1 MSTESAD
8 MVTSHIKSLFAFI
21 ALLAVLVFIFS
32 QLHDQFFTVR
42 NFNMMSKHMSIN
54 AITALGLTFV
64 IIVGHFDMS
73 FQYVGCLAAMTTAYI
88 VSLDATMASFMI
100 GGIHSMIIVSVLVGI
115 IVGTLWG
122 ALSGV
127 AVGVFKLDDMVTT
140 IGTGSIAFGLA
151 YLYSNGSFIYKNF
164 LMSGILEINDA
175 KWFDVPFPALLM
187 LITYLLAYMV
197 LHRSRYGR
205 NFYATGANKTAAVF
219 SGVAVKKYII
229 VAFAICAGLTSLAAI
244 ISTASRGQGSVTV
257 SINFLMPAYVS
268 LYIGIAIFKKATV
281 IGTFLGTLFTTI
293 LTTGFVLI
301 NVPFYIADLIVAITL
316 VFAIVQSRI
325 DLGKFIKKVFKTKSV
340 SPGSIGGEAA
350 S

>member
-1 MSTESAD
+1 MSAKSA
-8 MVTSHIKSLFAFI
+8 VKATSHMKSFYAFM
-21 ALLAVLVFIFS
+21 ALLVVLVLVFS
-32 QLHDQFFTVR
+32 QLHDQFFSFR

-73 FQYVGCLAAMTTAYI
+73 FPFVGCLAAMTTAYI
-88 VSLDATMASFMI
+88 VSLDATMSSFMI
-100 GGIHSMIIVSVLVGI
+100 GDVHSMIYVSVLMGI
-115 IVGTLWG
+115 IVGALWG

-127 AVGVFKLDDMVTT
+127 AVGIFKLDDMVTT

-151 YLYSNGSFIYKNF
+151 YLYSNGSFIYRNF
-164 LMSGILEINDA
+164 MLSGILQINDA
-175 KWFDVPFPALLM
+175 KWFDIPFPALLM
-187 LITYLLAYMV
+187 VVLYLLAYMV

-219 SGVAVKKYII
+219 SGVPVKKYII

-281 IGTFLGTLFTTI
+281 VGTLLGTLFTTI
-293 LTTGFVLI
+293 LTTGFVLL
-301 NVPFYIADLIVAITL
+301 NVPFYIADLIIAITL
-316 VFAIVQSRI
+316 IFAIIQSRF
-325 DLGKFIKKVFKTKSV
+325 DLGKLLKKKYKTKISASAEEVV
-340 SPGSIGGEAA
+340 S
-350 S
+350 

>member
-1 MSTESAD
+1 MSTKSAVK
-8 MVTSHIKSLFAFI
+8 VTSHMKSLFAFM
-21 ALLAVLVFIFS
+21 ALLVVLVFIFS
-32 QLHDQFFTVR
+32 QLHDQFFTSR
-42 NFNMMSKHMSIN
+42 NFSMMSKHMSIN

-73 FQYVGCLAAMTTAYI
+73 FPYVGCLAAMTTAYVI
-88 VSLDATMASFMI
+88 SLDATMASFMI
-100 GGIHSMIIVSVLVGI
+100 GNIHSMIIVSVLIGI

-151 YLYSNGSFIYKNF
+151 YLYSNGSFIYRNF
-164 LMSGILEINDA
+164 MLSGILEINDA

-187 LITYLLAYMV
+187 VVLYLLAYIV

-219 SGVAVKKYII
+219 SGVAVKKYIV

-257 SINFLMPAYVS
+257 SISFLMPAYVS

-281 IGTFLGTLFTTI
+281 IGTLLGTLFTTI

-301 NVPFYIADLIVAITL
+301 NVPYYIADLIIAITL
-316 VFAIVQSRI
+316 VFAIIQSRI
-325 DLGKFIKKVFKTKSV
+325 DLGKFLKKKPKNKTISASAEEIV
-340 SPGSIGGEAA
+340 S
-350 S
+350 